1 MVQIFKEYRFEAA
14 HRLPHVPPDHP
25 CSRLHGHSYRVVLRL
40 EGPLDPQLGWVLDF
54 AELDDA
60 FLPLR
65 AQLDHYY
72 LNDIEGLDNPTCE
85 ILAQWLWRRLVDS
98 LEGLRW
104 VEVWET
110 ADAGCRYQGPDGD

>member
-72 LNDIEGLDNPTCE
+72 LNDIEGLHNPTCE
-85 ILAQWLWRRLVDS
+85 ILAHWLWRRLVGS
-98 LEGLRW
+98 LKGLRCI
-104 VEVWET
+104 EVWET
-110 ADAGCRYQGPDGD
+110 ADAGCRFEGPDSG

>member
-1 MVQIFKEYRFEAA
+1 MEIFKEYRFEAA
-14 HRLPHVPPDHP
+14 HLLPHVPPDHP
-25 CSRLHGHSYRVVLRL
+25 CGRLHGHSYRVVLRL
-40 EGPLDPQLGWVLDF
+40 EGEVDPHQGWVLDF
-54 AELDDA
+54 VELDHA

-85 ILAQWLWRRLVDS
+85 ILAHWLWSRLLDS
-98 LEGLRW
+98 LPGLRC

-110 ADAGCRYQGPDGD
+110 ADSGCRFEGANID